1 MLAQVRQEVMFDTRV
16 LAEDDDNGHDGVR
29 LEVDLVV
36 TEGGR
41 F

>member
-1 MLAQVRQEVMFDTRV
+1 MMLAQVRQEVMFNTRV
-16 LAEDDDNGHDGVR
+16 LAEDDVVR
-29 LEVDLVV
+29 LEVDLLV